1 MSQTKRFDWENKVQT
16 NNKLKKSIDVAIP
29 RNVYYYFKDWTLKD
43 IEKEW
48 PATETGYSKDDQ
60 MQFYRAIRRFY
71 DNIIA
76 KMAIRSGLL
85 KTTKQYHSFL
95 ADFGTHAVFK
105 ARFALYVQTSLKK
118 LLTLI

>member
-1 MSQTKRFDWENKVQT
+1 MQT
-16 NNKLKKSIDVAIP
+16 NNKLEKSIVAIP
-29 RNVYYYFKDWTLKD
+29 RNVYYYFKEWTLRD

-48 PATETGYSKDDQ
+48 DATKTGYSKDDQ
-60 MQFYRAIRRFY
+60 MQLYHMPFAVFM
-71 DNIIA
+71 NKIIA

-85 KTTKQYHSFL
+85 KTTKQHYSFL
-95 ADFGTHAVFK
+95 ADFGTHLVFK